1 MSEPLDD
8 QYLSWLYAQVASVR
22 QRDRSRAYWGL
33 LRQLYVTE
41 FVWFV
46 PNDDNRVEDGR
57 DLRSE
62 FFEKKR
68 IDEREVD
75 WAYLP
80 CSMLEMLIA
89 LSRRIAFEAE
99 GKPSDWFWHMLKNV
113 GLSGFTDASPGT
125 YDEIDTVVSCI
136 IWRTYDPDGHG
147 GLFPLDDAREDQ
159 RKVELLY
166 QLSAYLYERL

>member
-22 QRDRSRAYWGL
+22 QRDRSRSYWDL

-57 DLRSE
+57 DLRLE

-68 IDEREVD
+68 IDERDVD
-75 WAYLP
+75 WAHLP

-99 GKPSDWFWHMLKNV
+99 GKPADWFWHMLTNV
-113 GLSGFTDASPGT
+113 ELNGFTDAAPGT
-125 YDEIDTVVSCI
+125 YDEIDGVLSRI

-147 GLFPLDDAREDQ
+147 GLFPLHDSREDQ